1 AADGS
6 RQRPVMIHRGAFGA
20 MERMVAFLIE
30 HYAGAFPTWLAPLQ
44 VAVLPITD
52 AHVAYAGDV
61 AACLRRS
68 RVRVEVDDRS
78 ERIGKKIAEAQAR
91 KLPYMAVGGG
101 REAEA
106 GTVQVRNRAGEQSTE
121 RLEEF
126 ARRVAHEIAERRR

>member
-78 ERIGKKIAEAQAR
+78 ERIGKKIAEAQA
-91 KLPYMAVGGG
+91 KKVPDKAGGGG
-101 REAEA
+101 RGGE
-106 GTVQVRNRAGEQSTE
+106 GGSGQGRNRGGEQ
-121 RLEEF
+121 
-126 ARRVAHEIAERRR
+126 AQGA